1 MTPMVCTTAAQLHR
15 AKGATFGWSRF
26 KGQTWTIGLASAGL
40 AALVEIA
47 RYRRISDKPGPGV
60 APPLRIELTMSCV
73 PTPFDTESAATPL
86 TPEDWVGMA
95 SHEVN
100 ELATLSDHL
109 YVMMDLAGHEAELT
123 EETFVRLDDLRW
135 LLGNYVIKGGRVRR
149 LIQLPDLL
157 GSIESADQPGCMLPK
172 PGIDTV
178 RASATELLQRI
189 KDTNT
194 VTADWLMAHR
204 VALPDPEYLDSNALL
219 GRYRQLQIEPTSVS
233 GDPLYLLTCHIH
245 DILETV
251 DNLGDLDHPLLD
263 VLETQ
268 LVRILTAV
276 DSEITTAQ
284 AFNTALISLVREVQ
298 SAEAA

>member
-1 MTPMVCTTAAQLHR
+1 MTGLRPLRRTHIPAR
-15 AKGATFGWSRF
+15 
-26 KGQTWTIGLASAGL
+26 TWTIGLAVAGL
-40 AALVEIA
+40 TALVEVA
-47 RYRRISDKPGPGV
+47 RSRRSSDKPGPAV
-60 APPLRIELTMSCV
+60 APPLRIELAVSSV
-73 PTPFDTESAATPL
+73 PTSIDTEDAATPL
-86 TPEDWVGMA
+86 TPEDWVSMA
-95 SHEVN
+95 SREVN

-109 YVMMDLAGHEAELT
+109 YLIMDLAGHEAELT
-123 EETFVRLDDLRW
+123 EEAFVRLDDLRW
-135 LLGNYVIKGGRVRR
+135 LLGNYVIKGGRVRH

-157 GSIESADQPGCMLPK
+157 ASIKSADQPGCGPP

-178 RASATELLQRI
+178 RASAAELLQRI

-194 VTADWLMAHR
+194 VTAEWLMAHR

-219 GRYRQLQIEPTSVS
+219 GRYRRLQIEPTSVS

-251 DNLGDLDHPLLD
+251 DNLGDLDHP
-263 VLETQ
+263 VLEVLEIQ

-284 AFNTALISLVREVQ
+284 AFNTALISLVREVR

>member
-1 MTPMVCTTAAQLHR
+1 
-15 AKGATFGWSRF
+15 
-26 KGQTWTIGLASAGL
+26 
-40 AALVEIA
+40 
-47 RYRRISDKPGPGV
+47 
-60 APPLRIELTMSCV
+60 
-73 PTPFDTESAATPL
+73 
-86 TPEDWVGMA
+86 
-95 SHEVN
+95 
-100 ELATLSDHL
+100 
-109 YVMMDLAGHEAELT
+109 
-123 EETFVRLDDLRW
+123 
-135 LLGNYVIKGGRVRR
+135 
-149 LIQLPDLL
+149 
-157 GSIESADQPGCMLPK
+157 
-172 PGIDTV
+172 
-178 RASATELLQRI
+178 
-189 KDTNT
+189 
-194 VTADWLMAHR
+194 MAHR